1 MQDRTAETPP
11 ALSVTEALVPV
22 ASLVILV
29 GLSFYLFGEGGADG
43 PNQIALVVAS
53 LVAVFIGWRRGY
65 TLDALREAAVASVG
79 TGVGAMF
86 ILFAVGSLVG
96 TWAMSGT
103 LMAMVYYGL
112 QILSP
117 HYLYMTSAIICG
129 LVSLCIGSSWTVVS
143 TIGIGLMGIAI
154 NMDLDPAITAAAI
167 ISGAYLGDKSSPLSD
182 STNLAAVAT
191 GANLYEHIVETLW
204 TSMPAFLLAL
214 GFFWFLGEPGDFDA
228 SEKIASIHSSFN
240 ITPILFLPLVV
251 VLALAILKFPPFTT
265 IFTGAIAGGL
275 LAVWVSP
282 ERVIAFANDA
292 DLSETLA
299 LLKGVWQALA
309 SGYQS
314 STGDAGIDQLLSRGG
329 MASMLGT
336 IWLVITALAF
346 GGVVEKIGAL
356 ECLIAPLI
364 RKIKSIGALVA
375 SLVGATITT
384 NVVTADQYIAIVL
397 PGRMFK
403 NAFRERGYRPVVLS
417 RAIGDTA
424 TVTSALIPWNSCG
437 AFMAATLG
445 VATVSY
451 APFAFFN
458 ILSPLMTI
466 LFAFMGW
473 RMLRAPQGPDAPLAP
488 PAPGTGA
495 SEPEK
500 T

>member
-1 MQDRTAETPP
+1 MQDQPAEMPH
-11 ALSVTEALVPV
+11 ALSVAEALIPV
-22 ASLVILV
+22 GSLVILV
-29 GLSFYLFGEGGADG
+29 GLSFYLFGEDGAAG

-53 LVAVFIGWRRGY
+53 LIAAFIGRRRGH

-103 LMAMVYYGL
+103 LVAMVYYGL

-117 HYLYMTSAIICG
+117 HFLYMTSAVICA
-129 LVSLCIGSSWTVVS
+129 LVSLSIGSSWTVVG
-143 TIGIGLMGIAI
+143 TVGIGLMGIAI

-167 ISGAYLGDKSSPLSD
+167 ISGAYFGDKSSPLSD
-182 STNLAAVAT
+182 ATNLAAVAA
-191 GANLYEHIVETLW
+191 GSNLYEHIVETVW
-204 TSMPAFLLAL
+204 TSMPAFFLAL
-214 GFFWFLGEPGDFDA
+214 VIFWFLGEPGDFDA
-228 SEKIASIHSSFN
+228 SEKIANIQAAFN

-251 VLALAILKFPPFTT
+251 VLGLAILKFPPFTT
-265 IFTGAIAGGL
+265 IFTGAIAGGI
-275 LAVWVSP
+275 LAVVMSP

-292 DLSETLA
+292 HLSDSLA

-309 SGYQS
+309 NGYQS
-314 STGDAGIDQLLSRGG
+314 STGDGGIDQLLSRGG

-336 IWLVITALAF
+336 IWLIITALAF
-346 GGVVEKIGAL
+346 GGVVEKIGVL
-356 ECLIAPLI
+356 ECLITPLI
-364 RKIKSIGALVA
+364 RKIKSIGALIA
-375 SLVGATITT
+375 SLVGATVTT
-384 NVVTADQYIAIVL
+384 NLVTADQYIAIVL

-403 NAFRERGYRPVVLS
+403 NAFRDRGYKPVVLS

-445 VATVSY
+445 VATVNY
-451 APFAFFN
+451 APYAFFN
-458 ILSPLMTI
+458 ILSPLVTM

-473 RMLRAPQGPDAPLAP
+473 RMLRIPDTADIPLEAGDTKQ
-488 PAPGTGA
+488 ATND
-495 SEPEK
+495 PE
-500 T
+500 